1 MQQDIVYIK
10 ETLRLAKKGLGKTF
24 PNPMVGAVIV
34 KNNTIIAKGYHQK
47 AGLAHAEIEALKKTK
62 TSTKDAT
69 LYVNLEPCSHFGKTP
84 PCTKEIIKAGIKKV
98 VCATLDPNPK
108 VSGKGIIELRKAGI
122 RVASGVLEHKAQML
136 NEHFFFFHTKK
147 RPFIAIK
154 FAASLDGK
162 IATKAYDAE
171 WITNE
176 KARSFARKLRS
187 NFQAIMVGIHTVIR
201 DNPNLG
207 ANRKDPFRIILDTS
221 LRIPFTSK
229 VLRDTNVLIATT
241 EHADKRKKE
250 QLEKMG
256 IEIITFQGEKIPLT
270 TLMSELARREIISI
284 FVEGGGQVLGSFVDE
299 KLVDKVYAFHAPI
312 LIGGENGVSAVQGKG
327 IRKLTEAVRLKTVQ
341 LKTFDDNILTIG
353 YAN

>member
-10 ETLRLAKKGLGKTF
+10 EALRLAKKGLGKTF

-47 AGLAHAEIEALKKTK
+47 AGLAHAEIEAIRHTRRPLASLTG
-62 TSTKDAT
+62 AT

-84 PCTKEIIKAGIKKV
+84 PCTKEIIKAGIKRV

-108 VSGKGIIELRKAGI
+108 VQGKGIIELRKAGI
-122 RVASGVLEHKAQML
+122 RVASGVLEHEAQIL

-147 RPFIAIK
+147 RPFITIK

-176 KARSFARKLRS
+176 KARLFARQIRTQY
-187 NFQAIMVGIHTVIR
+187 QAILVGINTVIR
-201 DNPNLG
+201 DNPHLG
-207 ANRKDPFRIILDTS
+207 TQTRIILDS
-221 LRIPFTSK
+221 HLRIPLESN

-241 EHADKRKKE
+241 KSADKEKKDL
-250 QLEKMG
+250 LEKKG
-256 IEIITFQGEKIPLT
+256 ATVITFTEKNIPLKS
-270 TLMSELARREIISI
+270 LIDELARREIISV
-284 FVEGGGQVLGSFVDE
+284 FVEGGGQVLGSFIDE

-312 LIGGENGVSAVQGKG
+312 LIGGEKGVNAVQGKG
-327 IRKLTEAVRLKTVQ
+327 ARKINEAVRLKNVK

-353 YAN
+353 YVN